1 MTRFPVFSFLLG
13 GTLAAA
19 AGNMAGPC
27 ANATSFARIA
37 PSGGEGPALTVEGRL
52 FQADG
57 VTPAAGV
64 IVYAY
69 HTGRDGLYAPRN
81 GEPPRLRAWLRRRKE
96 SSAWKLYG
104 PRPYPND
111 RIPAHIHFQAWG
123 TGIRAIPWNDLLF
136 DDDRLVTDR
145 ERKRSRELGRFAFVQ
160 PVRAGGVSI
169 QLRLKPAGDRME
181 ESILHGLRACQAR

>member
-1 MTRFPVFSFLLG
+1 
-13 GTLAAA
+13 
-19 AGNMAGPC
+19 MAGPC

-57 VTPAAGV
+57 VTPATGV

-81 GEPPRLRAWLRRRKE
+81 GEPPRLRAWLRT
-96 SSAWKLYG
+96 G
-104 PRPYPND
+104 PQGEFRLETIRPAPYPND

-123 TGIRAIPWNDLLF
+123 TGIATQYLEDLLF

-160 PVRAGGVSI
+160 PVRAGSVSI